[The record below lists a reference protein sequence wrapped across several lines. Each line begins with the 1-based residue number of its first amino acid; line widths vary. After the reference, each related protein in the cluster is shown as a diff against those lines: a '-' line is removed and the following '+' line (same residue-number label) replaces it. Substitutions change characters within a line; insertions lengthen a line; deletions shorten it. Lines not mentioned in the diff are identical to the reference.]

1 MFEEDIVK
9 DKRRALVESD
19 QFADY
24 LLGKKRLF
32 GDEMGQCG
40 PTKFLSLAKEEKWL
54 ESRAGL
60 SAQQKES
67 LIKAK
72 ADLRAGLVSH
82 DDMKELMG
90 KKLNEKAVAR
100 Q

>member
-1 MFEEDIVK
+1 MFEDDIIK
-9 DKRRALVESD
+9 DKRKALQESD
-19 QFADY
+19 QFTDY

-32 GDEMGQCG
+32 GDEMGQYG

-54 ESRAGL
+54 QSRGTL
-60 SAQQKES
+60 SAQQKEN

-72 ADLRAGLVSH
+72 TDLRIGMVSH
-82 DDMKELMG
+82 DDMKEMMS

-100 Q
+100 